1 MKHVGLSVDNLHPKF
16 HEVLII
22 NKKVFGP
29 YIKKTNCLLET
40 GSNRTVSSQRE
51 IPMALQFPI
60 EAL

>member
-1 MKHVGLSVDNLHPKF
+1 MQHVGLSIDNLHPKF
-16 HEVLII
+16 HEVLIK

-40 GSNRTVSSQRE
+40 ERE
-51 IPMALQFPI
+51 IPMALQFPT